1 MRKKEI
7 FFMPLGGAERVG
19 ASCYYLR
26 LGSSNVLLDCGA
38 QANKTSLLIP
48 DFKALLTSH
57 YMDSFSQ
64 LDHVYISHAH
74 NDHMSYLPELMQL
87 APEAAYYM
95 TPLTKQLSEYRLQ
108 LRQKSRLLAG
118 ADVERLLAGCAEVSY
133 LQTLEHKDYRVTFY
147 PAGHIPG
154 AMMTLFEYQG
164 RRILYTGDY
173 SLHSR
178 LGSCW
183 LPPENMQIDVLLLCG
198 LHAMQ
203 PGYRRKENALDYR
216 IEQILACLSSNRSVY
231 MQVMDDS
238 RVIEVLLA
246 LNAAMRK
253 KGMSYPVYLEA
264 EAMQA
269 VEALERLQLP
279 VLESNNYSRLSAQ
292 SLRPHVVLGRRAKEQ
307 VPWEYQV
314 FDSNYTLHEDY
325 PEMKQFI
332 KRINPRQA
340 YIVHYQPM
348 NYSWGQTI
356 EQELMY
362 DADCRTQVTF
372 AEAGHGYII

>member
-1 MRKKEI
+1 MSKKEI
-7 FFMPLGGAERVG
+7 FFMPLGGAGSIG

-26 LGSSNVLLDCGA
+26 LGNSNVLLDCGA
-38 QANKTSLLIP
+38 QATKASLLMPNFTSLL
-48 DFKALLTSH
+48 TSR
-57 YMDSFSQ
+57 YMESLRQ
-64 LDHVYISHAH
+64 LDQVYISHAH
-74 NDHMSYLPELMQL
+74 NDHMGYLPQLLQL
-87 APEAAYYM
+87 APQAAYYM
-95 TPLTKQLSEYRLQ
+95 TSLTKQLSEYRLQ
-108 LRQKSRLLAG
+108 LRQKNRLLAG
-118 ADVERLLAGCAEVSY
+118 AEVERLLSGCAEVSY
-133 LQTLEHKDYRVTFY
+133 LQTFEQKDYKVTFY

-154 AMMTLFEYQG
+154 AMMTLLEYQG

-203 PGYRRKENALDYR
+203 PGYRRKEKALDNR
-216 IEQILACLSSNRSVY
+216 IQQILHCLSYGQSAY
-231 MQVMDDS
+231 MQVLDDS

-246 LNAAMRK
+246 LNTAMRSSD
-253 KGMSYPVYLEA
+253 MSYPVYLEP

-269 VEALERLQLP
+269 VEALERLRLP
-279 VLESNNYSRLSAQ
+279 ILESNNYSRLSAQ
-292 SLRPHVVLGRRAKEQ
+292 VLRPHVVLGRRPKEQ
-307 VPWEYQV
+307 VPWDYQL
-314 FDSNYTLHEDY
+314 FGSNYTLHEDY

-348 NYSWGQTI
+348 PYSWGQTI

-372 AEAGHGYII
+372 AETGHGYII

>member
-7 FFMPLGGAERVG
+7 FFMPLGGAGSIG

-26 LGSSNVLLDCGA
+26 LGNSNVLLDCGA
-38 QANKTSLLIP
+38 QAKKTSLMMP
-48 DFKALLTSH
+48 NFTSLLTSR
-57 YMDSFSQ
+57 YMESLRQ
-64 LDHVYISHAH
+64 LDQVYISHAH
-74 NDHMSYLPELMQL
+74 NDHMGYLPQLLQL
-87 APEAAYYM
+87 APQAAYYM
-95 TPLTKQLSEYRLQ
+95 TSLTKQLSEYRLQ
-108 LRQKSRLLAG
+108 LRQKNRLLAG
-118 ADVERLLAGCAEVSY
+118 ADVERLLSGCAEVSY
-133 LQTLEHKDYRVTFY
+133 LQTLEQKDYKVTFY

-154 AMMTLFEYQG
+154 AMMTLLEYQG

-203 PGYRRKENALDYR
+203 PGYRRKEKALDNR
-216 IEQILACLSSNRSVY
+216 VQQILHCLSYGQSVY

-246 LNAAMRK
+246 LNTVMRSG
-253 KGMSYPVYLEA
+253 GMSYPVYLET

-269 VEALERLQLP
+269 VEALERLRLP
-279 VLESNNYSRLSAQ
+279 ILESNNYSRLSAQ
-292 SLRPHVVLGRRAKEQ
+292 ALRPHVVLGRRPKEQ
-307 VPWEYQV
+307 VPWDYQL

-348 NYSWGQTI
+348 PYSWGQTI

-362 DADCRTQVTF
+362 DADCHTQVTF

>member
-1 MRKKEI
+1 
-7 FFMPLGGAERVG
+7 
-19 ASCYYLR
+19 
-26 LGSSNVLLDCGA
+26 
-38 QANKTSLLIP
+38 
-48 DFKALLTSH
+48 
-57 YMDSFSQ
+57 
-64 LDHVYISHAH
+64 
-74 NDHMSYLPELMQL
+74 
-87 APEAAYYM
+87 
-95 TPLTKQLSEYRLQ
+95 
-108 LRQKSRLLAG
+108 
-118 ADVERLLAGCAEVSY
+118 
-133 LQTLEHKDYRVTFY
+133 
-147 PAGHIPG
+147 
-154 AMMTLFEYQG
+154 MTLIEYQG
-164 RRILYTGDY
+164 RNILYTGDY

-253 KGMSYPVYLEA
+253 KGMSYPVYLES

-314 FDSNYTLHEDY
+314 FNSNYTLHEDY

>member
-1 MRKKEI
+1 MRSKEI

-19 ASCYYLR
+19 ASCYYLH
-26 LGSSNVLLDCGA
+26 LGNSNVLLDCGA
-38 QANKTSLLIP
+38 QANKSSLLQP
-48 DFKALLTSH
+48 DFSSLLTSQ

-74 NDHMSYLPELMQL
+74 NDHMGYLPELLQL
-87 APEAAYYM
+87 APQAAYYM
-95 TPLTKQLSEYRLQ
+95 TPLTKQLAEYRLQ
-108 LRQKSRLLAG
+108 LRQKSRLLSG
-118 ADVERLLAGCAEVSY
+118 ADAERLLADCAEVSY
-133 LQTLEHKDYRVTFY
+133 LQMLTQKDYKVNFY

-154 AMMTLFEYQG
+154 AMMTLLEYQG

-173 SLHSR
+173 SLHSA

-183 LPPENMQIDVLLLCG
+183 LPPQDMQIDVMILCG

-203 PGYRRKENALDYR
+203 PGYRRRENALDKR
-216 IEQILACLSSNRSVY
+216 VQQILSCLSCNQSVY
-231 MQVMDDS
+231 LQAMDDS
-238 RVIEVLLA
+238 RVVEVLLA
-246 LNAAMRK
+246 LNAAMHK
-253 KGMSYPVYLEA
+253 SGMSYPIYLEP

-269 VEALERLQLP
+269 VEVLERLQLP
-279 VLESNNYSRLSAQ
+279 VLQSNNYSRLTEAA
-292 SLRPHVVLGRRAKEQ
+292 LRPHVVLGRRAKEQ
-307 VPWEYQV
+307 IPWEYQL

-332 KRINPRQA
+332 KRVNPRQA
-340 YIVHYQPM
+340 YIVHYQRSQ
-348 NYSWGQTI
+348 YAWGQTI

-372 AEAGHGYII
+372 AETGHGYII